1 MKIELLDNTLIFC
14 AMRQSG
20 KSALM
25 KYLIEKQRELFK
37 EIFLISPTEQINN
50 QFSDIVKP
58 EFIFD
63 EYNEEWMNSLIERM
77 TEINKSKKTKEE
89 KTHILLI
96 LDDCCSDSNLSK
108 MPSFK
113 KIFTRGR
120 HIGITIFV
128 SAQYVYHVSPLIRS
142 NSDFFLVGQLNNSS
156 IEKLMDEFLRGD
168 FNKSQFKE
176 LYHNSTNNFYFL
188 VINNQ
193 TTKDNHLEEIYGK
206 IKAKIFPQ

>member
-1 MKIELLDNTLIFC
+1 MIIDLLDNTLIFC
-14 AMRQSG
+14 AIRQSG
-20 KSALM
+20 KSVLM
-25 KYLIEKQRELFK
+25 KYLLNKQISIFK

-50 QFSDIVKP
+50 QFQDLVKP
-58 EFIFD
+58 EFIYD
-63 EYNEEWMNSLIERM
+63 EYSENWMNSLIEKM
-77 TEINKSKKTKEE
+77 TEVNQGKKTKEE

-96 LDDCCSDSNLSK
+96 LDDCCSDANLSK

-128 SAQYVYHVSPLIRS
+128 SAQYIYHVSPIIRS
-142 NSDFFLVGQLNNSS
+142 NSDFFIVGQLNNSS

-168 FNKSQFKE
+168 ITKLQFKK
-176 LYHNSTNNFYFL
+176 LYNENTKNYSFL

-193 TTKDNHLEEIYGK
+193 TTEDNNIEHIYGK
-206 IKAKIFPQ
+206 IKAKIE

>member
-1 MKIELLDNTLIFC
+1 MKIDLLDNTLIFC
-14 AMRQSG
+14 AMRKSG
-20 KSALM
+20 KSVLM
-25 KYLIEKQRELFK
+25 NYLIEKQKDLFE
-37 EIFLISPTEQINN
+37 EIFLIPPTEQINN
-50 QFSDIVKP
+50 QFENIVKP

-63 EYNEEWMNSLIERM
+63 EYNEDWMTSLIDRM
-77 TEINKSKKTKEE
+77 TEINKGKKTKEE

-96 LDDCCSDSNLSK
+96 LDDCCSDANLSK

-128 SAQYVYHVSPLIRS
+128 SAQYVYHVNPLIRS
-142 NSDFFLVGQLNNSS
+142 NTDYFLVGQLNNSS
-156 IEKLMDEFLRGD
+156 IDKLIDEFLRGD
-168 FNKSQFKE
+168 ISKQQFRE
-176 LYHNSTNNFYFL
+176 LYQKSTKNYFFL

-193 TTKDNHLEEIYGK
+193 TTKENNLDEIYSK